1 MDADTDHT
9 LASPLRMHTATI
21 VAAYVGRNQTPLDQL
36 PGVISVVHD
45 ALANLGQTPAAPPAE
60 QAKPAVPI
68 RKSITPEYIVC
79 LDCGKKSKMLKRH
92 LATAHSLTPD
102 QYRQR
107 WGLSRDYPM
116 TAPNYTNERSA
127 LAKQIG
133 LGRGGR
139 GATAAQPEADAPPPA
154 ASAASPPATRGKQ
167 ADKPADKTPA
177 RRGRRP
183 AAETAPASA

>member
-1 MDADTDHT
+1 MDDQNLD
-9 LASPLRMHTATI
+9 SPLRLHTATI
-21 VAAYVGRNQTPLDQL
+21 VAAYLGRNPTPLDQL
-36 PGVISVVHD
+36 PGVISTVHG
-45 ALANLGQTPAAPPAE
+45 ALANLGQQIVEAPAE
-60 QAKPAVPI
+60 PNKPAVPI

-139 GATAAQPEADAPPPA
+139 AIAAPETPPATPPAPPA
-154 ASAASPPATRGKQ
+154 ASGK
-167 ADKPADKTPA
+167 AGSDKTGSSKTDATGKPA
-177 RRGRRP
+177 RRGRRQP
-183 AAETAPASA
+183 AGEAAPASA